1 MALFNRR
8 KRDVEPILAISVV
21 VLLVASGAVVSLS
34 IFGSYTDDEDLAV
47 APGREISV
55 SYTGSLYDYYDE
67 EGALI
72 FDTNVKEHADNED
85 YSFIGGF
92 DKTKKFDELHFTQ
105 GEGKVLASFENALI
119 GHKAGDTVKVE
130 IPLGEG
136 YKSKNSERSDSFEVS
151 KIESMSVKDFES
163 IYDEYIPSGSHPI
176 KIETIYG
183 WDANVWFDT
192 TQKMVKIEH
201 KPVEGEEYVL
211 TSNELNV
218 HGSVNVLVEFDE
230 DGDIVCK
237 MVLDLINEDEDY
249 MLWVETH
256 SEGFYIYGES
266 ENEGFYKVTN
276 QPAAEGTI
284 YFVITIESV
293 SKRAD

>member
-34 IFGSYTDDEDLAV
+34 IFGSYTDDDDLAV
-47 APGREISV
+47 IRDREVSV
-55 SYTGSLYDYYDE
+55 RYTGSLYDYYDE

-72 FDTNVKEHADNED
+72 FDTNIKEHADSED

-92 DKTKKFDELHFTQ
+92 DKTKKFNELHFTQ
-105 GEGKVLASFENALI
+105 GEGKVLTSFENALI
-119 GHKAGDTVKVE
+119 GHKAGDTVRVE

-136 YKSKNSERSDSFEVS
+136 YQSENREIADFFNVPE
-151 KIESMSVKDFES
+151 IESMSVKEFES
-163 IYDEYIPSGSHPI
+163 IYDEYIPLGSYPI
-176 KIETIYG
+176 KIKTIYG
-183 WDANVWFDT
+183 WDANAWLEKGLVC
-192 TQKMVKIEH
+192 IEH
-201 KPVEGEEYVL
+201 KPVEGEDYVL
-211 TSNELNV
+211 ASNELNV
-218 HGSVNVLVEFDE
+218 HGNVNINVEFVDNS
-230 DGDIVCK
+230 IKCK
-237 MVLDLINEDEDY
+237 MILELDDDVEEY

-256 SEGFYIYGES
+256 SKKFYIYG
-266 ENEGFYKVTN
+266 ENEGFYKVTD